1 MARYY
6 GDEVGNSL
14 PSDLEKTA
22 AASAASAGSTS
33 KDSYTKKINIIHA
46 NNCHLIKTKNPAIY

>member
-33 KDSYTKKINIIHA
+33 KDSYTKKINMT
-46 NNCHLIKTKNPAIY
+46 LIKGKKYKFSIVI